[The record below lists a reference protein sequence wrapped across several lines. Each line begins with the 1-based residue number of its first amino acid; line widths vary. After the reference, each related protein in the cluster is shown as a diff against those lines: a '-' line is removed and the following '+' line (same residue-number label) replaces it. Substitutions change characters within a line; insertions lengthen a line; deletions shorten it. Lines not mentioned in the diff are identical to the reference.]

1 MQVLIAQVINGLSL
15 GSIYVLL
22 VTGFNLLLL
31 VAMIIH
37 FSYPQVVVFSMYI
50 TWVVLRLTGDNL
62 VLGILAGVVSSVALN
77 LVSAPLFQ
85 KVMAK
90 RGEVDINST
99 MVLSM
104 GIGMI
109 ITDVLS
115 HSFNQGLAIAF
126 PESLSSD
133 APLIRIGVISVVSGQ
148 VWSLAVGI
156 VAVVGFFLIL
166 YRTRAGRAF
175 RAIAEDPTGARLVGI
190 PILRTGLY
198 SYALSGILGGIIA
211 VLLAMLLGSAS
222 PWPRRAG
229 GAQGPGRVDHR
240 RPGKPRG
247 RSRRGASP
255 GGPRSD
261 RPGIRFGLMVQ
272 RHRFRHNARCHPG
285 EAEGSLRHEAVRE
298 ERCRFRCTTSC
309 PSPRSTSS

>member
-1 MQVLIAQVINGLSL
+1 MQVFIAQVINGLSL

-50 TWVVLRLTGDNL
+50 SWVVLRLTGNNL
-62 VLGILAGVVSSVALN
+62 LLGVLAGVVSSVVIN
-77 LVSAPLFQ
+77 LLSAPLFQ

-90 RGEVDINST
+90 RGQVDINST

-115 HSFNQGLAIAF
+115 HSFNQGLPIAF

-133 APLIRIGVISVVSGQ
+133 VPLARLGLISIVSGQ
-148 VWSLAVGI
+148 VWSLGIGI
-156 VAVVGFFLIL
+156 VAVTGFFYLL

-175 RAIAEDPTGARLVGI
+175 RAIAEDPNGARLVGI
-190 PILRTGLY
+190 PIFRTGLY
-198 SYALSGILGGIIA
+198 SYALSGVLGGIIA
-211 VLLAMLLGSAS
+211 ILLAMLLGSAS
-222 PWPRRAG
+222 PGLGEQVAHKVLAVSIIAG
-229 GAQGPGRVDHR
+229 LGNLVGGLVVGLLLGILEAIVQGYVSGSWSNAIAFVIMLVVILV
-240 RPGKPRG
+240 RPKGL
-247 RSRRGASP
+247 
-255 GGPRSD
+255 
-261 RPGIRFGLMVQ
+261 FGTRL
-272 RHRFRHNARCHPG
+272 
-285 EAEGSLRHEAVRE
+285 
-298 ERCRFRCTTSC
+298 
-309 PSPRSTSS
+309 

>member
-1 MQVLIAQVINGLSL
+1 MEVFIAQVINGLAL

-37 FSYPQVVVFSMYI
+37 FAYPQVVVFSMYI

-133 APLIRIGVISVVSGQ
+133 APLIRIGLISVVSGQ

-156 VAVVGFFLIL
+156 VAVAGFFLIL

-222 PWPRRAG
+222 PGLGEQVAHKVLAVSIIAGLGNLAG
-229 GAQGPGRVDHR
+229 GLVVGLLLGVLEAIVQGYISGSWSNAIAFVIMLVVILV
-240 RPGKPRG
+240 KPKG
-247 RSRRGASP
+247 L
-255 GGPRSD
+255 
-261 RPGIRFGLMVQ
+261 FGTKL
-272 RHRFRHNARCHPG
+272 
-285 EAEGSLRHEAVRE
+285 
-298 ERCRFRCTTSC
+298 
-309 PSPRSTSS
+309 